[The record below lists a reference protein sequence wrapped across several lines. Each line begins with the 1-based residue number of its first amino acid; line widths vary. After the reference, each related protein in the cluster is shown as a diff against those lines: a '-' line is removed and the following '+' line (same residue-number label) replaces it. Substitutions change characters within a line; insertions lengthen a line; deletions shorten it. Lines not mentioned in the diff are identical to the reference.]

1 MIKGKKIYLHCQ
13 DGQRA
18 VLEQKSR
25 NLGAN
30 LVGSVEQ
37 ADVIYV
43 VGQSA
48 GREELELFQQTGK
61 MVMLVNQDLINQD
74 LMDKL
79 LSGRIRVRK
88 TDQER

>member
-1 MIKGKKIYLHCQ
+1 MIRGKKIYLHCQ
-13 DGQRA
+13 DGQRPA
-18 VLEQKSR
+18 LEQKSR
-25 NLGAN
+25 NLGAD
-30 LVGSVEQ
+30 LVESIEQ

-48 GREELELFQQTGK
+48 GKEEIESFQQAGK
-61 MVMLVNQDLINQD
+61 IVILVNQDLINQD

>member
-13 DGQRA
+13 DGQRPA
-18 VLEQKSR
+18 LEQRSR
-25 NLGAN
+25 NLGAD
-30 LVGSVEQ
+30 LVESADQ

-43 VGQSA
+43 VGKSA
-48 GREELELFQQTGK
+48 NKEEIESYQQRGK

-74 LMDKL
+74 LVDKL